1 MKYIKGIWL
10 LFLTHLLNSSGNLYL
25 RTMFI
30 KNKYF
35 RFPSVEAVTEK
46 LCKSIFSVFLLLLI
60 VANITACRSTYHFD
74 YDVGQALSQRT
85 DILETTLHLGESG
98 MDDVLQVLGKPGGK
112 GKFMLPFDPAGR
124 TTWSYFYEKGVIKI
138 KEGLKTFHF
147 SGNSKRTFLFI
158 YFDDN
163 DKYDGYM
170 WFAGDVRIR
179 GY

>member
-1 MKYIKGIWL
+1 
-10 LFLTHLLNSSGNLYL
+10 
-25 RTMFI
+25 MFI

-35 RFPSVEAVTEK
+35 RFPSVEAVTGK

-60 VANITACRSTYHFD
+60 VANITACRSGYRFD
-74 YDVGQALSQRT
+74 YHAGQALSKRT
-85 DILETTLHLGESG
+85 DILETTFQLGESG

-112 GKFMLPFDPAGR
+112 GKFMLPIDPAGR
-124 TTWSYFYEKGVIKI
+124 TTWSYFYEKGVIVAE
-138 KEGLKTFHF
+138 EGYRQMHL

-170 WFAGDVRIR
+170 WFSGAARIR